1 MQAWWASLDIYMQIL
16 WIITLTAS
24 LIFVIQT
31 ILTFIGM
38 DSDGGLDVPDGGMS
52 ADTDAGAFPFQ
63 LFTFRNFINFFLG
76 FGWTAITL
84 AGNAHPVLVIIVSI
98 LVGVALVAAVM
109 YIFYLMSKMEQSG
122 NIETSSAVGCRGSVY
137 LTIPGERQ
145 GEGKVQINIQGAV
158 REFDAMTNGDTLPNG
173 CPIEVTQVLNENML
187 LVTRRVASAPAIALY
202 KH

>member
-1 MQAWWASLDIYMQIL
+1 MQAWWASLDIYMQIQ

-52 ADTDAGAFPFQ
+52 ADTDAGTFPFQ

-187 LVTRRVASAPAIALY
+187 LVTAV
-202 KH
+202 

>member
-52 ADTDAGAFPFQ
+52 ADTDAGTFPFQ

-84 AGNAHPVLVIIVSI
+84 ADNAHPVLVIIVSI

-187 LVTRRVASAPAIALY
+187 LVTAV
-202 KH
+202 

>member
-52 ADTDAGAFPFQ
+52 ADTDAGTFPFQ

-84 AGNAHPVLVIIVSI
+84 AGNAHPVLVVIVSI
-98 LVGVALVAAVM
+98 LVGVSLVAAVM
-109 YIFYLMSKMEQSG
+109 YIFYLMSRMEQSG

-187 LVTRRVASAPAIALY
+187 LVTAV
-202 KH
+202 

>member
-63 LFTFRNFINFFLG
+63 LFTFRNFVNFFLG

-109 YIFYLMSKMEQSG
+109 YIFFLMSKMEQSG

-187 LVTRRVASAPAIALY
+187 LVTAV
-202 KH
+202 

>member
-1 MQAWWASLDIYMQIL
+1 MQAWWSSLDIYMQIL

-52 ADTDAGAFPFQ
+52 ADTDAGTFPFQ

-109 YIFYLMSKMEQSG
+109 YIFYLMSRMEQSG

-187 LVTRRVASAPAIALY
+187 LVTAV
-202 KH
+202 

>member
-52 ADTDAGAFPFQ
+52 ADTDAGTFPFQ

-84 AGNAHPVLVIIVSI
+84 AGNAHPVLVVIVSI

-109 YIFYLMSKMEQSG
+109 YIFYLMSRMEQSG

-187 LVTRRVASAPAIALY
+187 LVTAV
-202 KH
+202 

>member
-1 MQAWWASLDIYMQIL
+1 MQAWWTSLDIYMQIL

-52 ADTDAGAFPFQ
+52 ADTDAGTFPFQ

-84 AGNAHPVLVIIVSI
+84 AGNAHPVLVVIVSI

-187 LVTRRVASAPAIALY
+187 LVTAV
-202 KH
+202 

>member
-52 ADTDAGAFPFQ
+52 ADTDAGTFPFQ

-84 AGNAHPVLVIIVSI
+84 AGNAHPVLVVIVSI
-98 LVGVALVAAVM
+98 PVGVALVAAVM
-109 YIFYLMSKMEQSG
+109 YIFYLMSRMEQSG

-187 LVTRRVASAPAIALY
+187 LVTAV
-202 KH
+202 

>member
-24 LIFVIQT
+24 LIFIIQT

-52 ADTDAGAFPFQ
+52 ADTDAGTFPFQ

-187 LVTRRVASAPAIALY
+187 LVTPV
-202 KH
+202 

>member
-52 ADTDAGAFPFQ
+52 ADTDAGTFPFQ

-84 AGNAHPVLVIIVSI
+84 AGNAHPVLVVIVSI

-158 REFDAMTNGDTLPNG
+158 REFDAMTNGNTLPNG

-187 LVTRRVASAPAIALY
+187 LVTAV
-202 KH
+202 

>member
-24 LIFVIQT
+24 LIFIIQT

-52 ADTDAGAFPFQ
+52 ADTDAGTFPFQ

-187 LVTRRVASAPAIALY
+187 LVTAV
-202 KH
+202 

>member
-31 ILTFIGM
+31 IMTFTGM

-52 ADTDAGAFPFQ
+52 ADTDAGTFPFQ

-84 AGNAHPVLVIIVSI
+84 AGNAHPVLVIIVSV

-109 YIFYLMSKMEQSG
+109 YIFYMMSKMEQSG
-122 NIETSSAVGCRGSVY
+122 NIETSSAVGCKGSVY

-145 GEGKVQINIQGAV
+145 GEGKVQISIQGAI
-158 REFDAMTNGDTLPNG
+158 REFDAMTDGETLPNG

-187 LVTRRVASAPAIALY
+187 LVTAV
-202 KH
+202 

>member
-52 ADTDAGAFPFQ
+52 ADTDAGTFPFQ

-109 YIFYLMSKMEQSG
+109 YIFYLMSRMEQSG

-187 LVTRRVASAPAIALY
+187 LVTAV
-202 KH
+202 

>member
-52 ADTDAGAFPFQ
+52 ADTDAGTFPFQ

-122 NIETSSAVGCRGSVY
+122 NIETNSAVGCRGSVY

-187 LVTRRVASAPAIALY
+187 LVTPV
-202 KH
+202 